1 MKKLVI
7 HSYEKVWYDYE
18 LELSE
23 QYVNDING
31 YVRKYQKQ
39 VNGENIPFLDAEMLT
54 DIWNNRGN
62 LEFINTDR
70 EERGQEP
77 IENVKIVDLRYPSE
91 NADDLFDYMYDILL
105 DDVWSCNEEQIDG
118 EVDYY
123 DRVVEEN
130 GVRRYES

>member
-7 HSYEKVWYDYE
+7 HSCEKVWYDYE

-23 QYVNDING
+23 QYVNDTNG
-31 YVRKYQKQ
+31 YIRKYNKQ

-77 IENVKIVDLRYPSE
+77 IENVEIIQLSYPSGG
-91 NADDLFDYMYDILL
+91 AYDLFRYVYDILVE
-105 DDVWSCNEEQIDG
+105 DVWCSVG
-118 EVDYY
+118 KEVDRET
-123 DRVVEEN
+123 DD
-130 GVRRYES
+130 YEMAAECED

>member
-7 HSYEKVWYDYE
+7 HSCEKVWYDYE

-23 QYVNDING
+23 EYVNVINE
-31 YVRKYQKQ
+31 YIRKYNKQ
-39 VNGENIPFLDAEMLT
+39 VNGESIPFLDAEMLT

-77 IENVKIVDLRYPSE
+77 IENVEIISLTHPSGS
-91 NADDLFDYMYDILL
+91 AYDLFSYVYDLL
-105 DDVWSCNEEQIDG
+105 IEDVWNSDREEIDS
-118 EVDYY
+118 ETDDYEISA
-123 DRVVEEN
+123 VECED
-130 GVRRYES
+130 

>member
-7 HSYEKVWYDYE
+7 HSCEKVWYDYE

-31 YVRKYQKQ
+31 YMRKYNKQ

-54 DIWNNRGN
+54 DIWNNMGN
-62 LEFINTDR
+62 LEHINIDR

-77 IENVKIVDLRYPSE
+77 IENVEVIDLTHHYGG
-91 NADDLFDYMYDILL
+91 AYDLFKYVYDILIE
-105 DDVWSCNEEQIDG
+105 DVWNSYREEIDS
-118 EVDYY
+118 ETDDYEMAA
-123 DRVVEEN
+123 EEC
-130 GVRRYES
+130 ED

>member
-7 HSYEKVWYDYE
+7 NSCEKVWYNYE

-31 YVRKYQKQ
+31 YMRKYNKQ

-62 LEFINTDR
+62 LEHINIDR

-77 IENVKIVDLRYPSE
+77 IENVEVIDLAHSYGG
-91 NADDLFDYMYDILL
+91 AYDLFRYAYDILI
-105 DDVWSCNEEQIDG
+105 DDVWNSAREEVYS
-118 EVDYY
+118 ETEDYEMAA
-123 DRVVEEN
+123 EEC
-130 GVRRYES
+130 ED

>member
-1 MKKLVI
+1 MKKLII
-7 HSYEKVWYDYE
+7 HSYDNVWYDYE

-31 YVRKYQKQ
+31 YMRKYNKQ

-77 IENVKIVDLRYPSE
+77 IENVEIISLTHPSGG
-91 NADDLFDYMYDILL
+91 AYDLFSYVYDILIE
-105 DDVWSCNEEQIDG
+105 DVWNSAREEVYS
-118 EVDYY
+118 ETNDYEIAA
-123 DRVVEEN
+123 EEC
-130 GVRRYES
+130 ED